1 MQKLLN
7 VQTGAVIQLL
17 TISHNGTAA
26 MVIYCELSYQAFS
39 PSQYT
44 WTCLPTAASPKE
56 LLWLPALS
64 CLWVAL
70 SELGAAG
77 IVLSA
82 GA

>member
-1 MQKLLN
+1 MLN
-7 VQTGAVIQLL
+7 QEPPFSPSGTGVR
-17 TISHNGTAA
+17 TT
-26 MVIYCELSYQAFS
+26 YCELSYQAFS

-77 IVLSA
+77 VVLSS